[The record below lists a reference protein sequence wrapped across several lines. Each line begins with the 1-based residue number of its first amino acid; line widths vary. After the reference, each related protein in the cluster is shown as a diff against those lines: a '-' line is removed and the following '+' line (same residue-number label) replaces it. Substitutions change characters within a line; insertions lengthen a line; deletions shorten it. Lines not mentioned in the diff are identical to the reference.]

1 VITGTKDPAILQAII
16 LDNAFPETADIT
28 LGNISVN
35 AQAGQDLT
43 FATGTQ
49 DSFRNLLDTTAGV
62 GGVSGDVQQ
71 SSALFRF
78 LALKPDANFQPGD
91 FLQGQMPQDGIL
103 IQQSIVNA

>member
-1 VITGTKDPAILQAII
+1 MLFVAA
-16 LDNAFPETADIT
+16 
-28 LGNISVN
+28 
-35 AQAGQDLT
+35 AQAL
-43 FATGTQ
+43 
-49 DSFRNLLDTTAGV
+49 
-62 GGVSGDVQQ
+62 SGDVQQ